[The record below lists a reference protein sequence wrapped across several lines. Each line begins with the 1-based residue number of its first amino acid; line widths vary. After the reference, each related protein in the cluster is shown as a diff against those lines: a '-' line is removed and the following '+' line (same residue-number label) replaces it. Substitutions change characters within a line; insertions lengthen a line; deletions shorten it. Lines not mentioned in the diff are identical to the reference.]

1 MTEIIAEIAQ
11 AHEGSLGIAHSYID
25 ALAKCGVDVIKF
37 QTHIAEAES
46 SDFESFR
53 VKFSY
58 EDATRFDYWRR
69 MEFTPDQWAGLKK
82 HCEDLSIEFMSSPF
96 SIAAVDLLEKLNVK
110 RYKIGSGEINNYL
123 MLQKIAQTGKP
134 IILSSGMS
142 DTKELDDCVNFLKQ
156 WPNQISLM
164 QCTTAYPTSPEQWG
178 LQMISILKNR
188 YQLPVGFSDHSAN
201 VYAGLAAAA
210 LGADML
216 EFHVVFNHQMFGP
229 DAKAS
234 LNIDQS
240 AELVKGVRSINQSL
254 ASSFDKNEI
263 QKYQDL
269 KILFGKSVT
278 TKNVVKKGD
287 KIFFD
292 DLETAKPGNKGI
304 PAKDFQKII
313 GKTWAT
319 DLPIKHFV
327 TENDFK

>member
-1 MTEIIAEIAQ
+1 
-11 AHEGSLGIAHSYID
+11 
-25 ALAKCGVDVIKF
+25 
-37 QTHIAEAES
+37 
-46 SDFESFR
+46 
-53 VKFSY
+53 
-58 EDATRFDYWRR
+58 
-69 MEFTPDQWAGLKK
+69 
-82 HCEDLSIEFMSSPF
+82 
-96 SIAAVDLLEKLNVK
+96 
-110 RYKIGSGEINNYL
+110 
-123 MLQKIAQTGKP
+123 
-134 IILSSGMS
+134 
-142 DTKELDDCVNFLKQ
+142 VNFLKQ

-178 LQMISILKNR
+178 LQMISRLKNR

-234 LNIDQS
+234 LNIEQS